1 MQHKKNRRS
10 RWLPVLFRKSY
21 CADMICLLP
30 FESGETVDIQGEN
43 ADRDEIF
50 EDGLHPALDLQSLA
64 CISFFYEVVPAP
76 SELVAAEY

>member
-1 MQHKKNRRS
+1 M
-10 RWLPVLFRKSY
+10 LPRLLHVVAAHACY
-21 CADMICLLP
+21 ECLLP